1 MQSIVHVMHNLLKTF
16 LVLPGWKGW
25 RGEGQKGG
33 VPSFRAQK
41 AELAVYQ
48 QPQGHTDLPEM
59 GSDFKVHKWVLNRK
73 PAC

>member
-1 MQSIVHVMHNLLKTF
+1 MRGIVHLMHNLLQAF

-33 VPSFRAQK
+33 VLSFGAQK

-48 QPQGHTDLPEM
+48 QPQGHAGLPEM
-59 GSDFKVHKWVLNRK
+59 GSNFKVPKWVLNRK